1 MAIILAF
8 PVLIG
13 LVVVQ
18 TVIVSRL
25 PLLLGTADLIM
36 LALIGWA
43 LQERVKS
50 AWIWTI
56 IGGAMVSFLSA
67 VPFFALLVSY
77 LIITSLSR
85 LLQKRIW
92 QTPILAMFVAT
103 FLGTIITQGLTILA
117 LEVKGVPINIQ
128 EALRL
133 VVLPSLLLNLIL
145 ALPLRAIM
153 VNLAEWV
160 YPVEIQL

>member
-1 MAIILAF
+1 LAIILAF